1 MKKKK
6 QKYLKGACPK
16 KCLRAYFPGFIY
28 NLMKSNNVEFV
39 NMLSKDVGNH
49 VLKVHPHDDAI
60 FVFSTAEQSM
70 YI

>member
-1 MKKKK
+1 
-6 QKYLKGACPK
+6 
-16 KCLRAYFPGFIY
+16 
-28 NLMKSNNVEFV
+28 MKSNNVEFV